1 MATRASC
8 QRRRTSISASTTPT
22 STSPSGVAARPAHAT
37 TFVAAPSNH
46 PSLVR
51 DPPGEL
57 IEAISTFVATR
68 VRTGDDAPQTL
79 PQTGGRASL
88 SGGDRSRGGRR
99 GEERIRVGGRSEGN
113 DRGRDAGPARR

>member
-1 MATRASC
+1 MWDA
-8 QRRRTSISASTTPT
+8 Q
-22 STSPSGVAARPAHAT
+22 AAACPQAT

-68 VRTGDDAPQTL
+68 VRAGEVVPQTL
-79 PQTGGRASL
+79 PQTGGHAPL
-88 SGGDRSRGGRR
+88 
-99 GEERIRVGGRSEGN
+99 
-113 DRGRDAGPARR
+113 